1 VTDPFDS
8 GRRPWRGRDALVALI
23 AGFFASV
30 VAYAFVAP
38 DPTTLELFAVVF
50 PAQWVGTLA
59 YLAWL
64 APRRAEWRTE
74 LRVSIV
80 RTDFWGIVQ
89 GAFIQLVL
97 ASIALVIVEAF
108 FDGSAPTQDV
118 VATAG
123 TAIGPVEVVLVV
135 LGLGVVGPI
144 TEEVVFRGVLL
155 RVLESRGRTPAIVLS
170 SLVFAAVHLL
180 DPGAI
185 LAVPFL
191 FVLGIILARRTLDT
205 GRLGGAMALHAG
217 FNLITGAAI
226 LST

>member
-1 VTDPFDS
+1 VTDSVDS
-8 GRRPWRGRDALVALI
+8 GRRPWRGRDAVLALI
-23 AGFFASV
+23 AGFVASV
-30 VAYAFVAP
+30 IAYLAVAP
-38 DPTTLELFAVVF
+38 TPTTLVLFAVVF
-50 PAQWVGTLA
+50 PAQWAGTFA
-59 YLAWL
+59 FLAWL
-64 APRRAEWRTE
+64 APRRADWRTE

-80 RTDFWGIVQ
+80 RSDFWGIIQ

-97 ASIALVIVEAF
+97 ASIAFIIVEAF

-118 VATAG
+118 VVTAG
-123 TAIGPVEVVLVV
+123 TAIGPIEVVLVV

-155 RVLESRGRTPAIVLS
+155 RVLEPRGRRPAIVLS
-170 SLVFAAVHLL
+170 SLVFAGVHLL

-191 FVLGIILARRTLDT
+191 FVLGLILAKRTLDT

-217 FNLITGAAI
+217 FNLITVAAV
-226 LST
+226 LSA